1 MSVAYTDELRGFAP
15 IGMLEYSISG
25 ANSEPQKTSISSVGY
40 RNSETFIYLPGFR
53 GGGD

>member
-25 ANSEPQKTSISSVGY
+25 ANSETQKLSIFSAGY
-40 RNSETFIYLPGFR
+40 RNSETFIYLPGFSWR
-53 GGGD
+53 G